1 MTRGEGMS
9 IPWRSLI
16 FTSVMAALT
25 RMHGVVEVI
34 PYGLLKGIPFGKVV
48 IPVTGMARNTVQA
61 FGLMDICLRAPL
73 TSSLLSIGESMTE
86 PAISVRRSPDDLK
99 MDVIKFRNLFFR
111 IVYIH
116 LIHFRI
122 SRLILRKFYFG
133 PSHSYSGSI
142 FEEPSS

>member
-34 PYGLLKGIPFGKVV
+34 PYSLLKGIPFSEVV
-48 IPVTGMARNTVQA
+48 FPATGMARKAVEA

-73 TSSLLSIGESMTE
+73 TSSLLSIGKSMTG
-86 PAISVRRSPDDLK
+86 PAIFVRRSSDDLEVEILK
-99 MDVIKFRNLFFR
+99 ICYLFFR

-122 SRLILRKFYFG
+122 SRLILRNFHVG